1 MDGYAVY
8 IMSNQ
13 AETLYIGVTNDLER
27 RTREHKMKMIP
38 GFTSRYNL
46 TKLVYFEMT
55 SSIEEAI
62 KREKELKGWKR
73 CRKLDLI
80 RSVNI
85 NMNDLSAG
93 WYDE

>member
-27 RTREHKMKMIP
+27 RTREHKMKTIP
-38 GFTSRYNL
+38 GFTRTYNL
-46 TKLVYFEMT
+46 TKLVYFETT

-80 RSVNI
+80 RSINI
-85 NMNDLSAG
+85 NMNDMSAA